1 MAINNDDNNNRK
13 KTKNKN
19 KKRES
24 FLVKKKLTKLKRMQK
39 FQAQLEPNVFHRFL
53 VSDASVMT

>member
-1 MAINNDDNNNRK
+1 MIIIIEKRQ
-13 KTKNKN
+13 KTKT
-19 KKRES
+19 KREKA
-24 FLVKKKLTKLKRMQK
+24 FLLKKKLTKLKRMQK